1 MVIFTKIWQ
10 EMANTD
16 TAHSDYIVYVDES
29 GDHSLESINPR
40 YPLFVLAFCVFHKIH
55 YAQKVIPAL
64 SMLKIATFGHD
75 LIVLHEQEIR
85 KKTGAFNKLS
95 LQCREKLIHA
105 LSDLVAEIDV
115 VLLPIVIDKLALKEL
130 GADPTHVYH
139 LAMQKGLEK
148 LYQLL
153 QESDQHNDLTHV
165 IFEARGRCEDLALE
179 LEFRRICAGHN
190 SFQCRLPFEIV
201 IADKKT
207 NSAGLQIADMVAR
220 PIGLSVLRPD
230 QPNRAFAILEKKL
243 YRLDQRQNESFVF
256 PIKAKGPKAV
266 LEAQTPVG

>member
-1 MVIFTKIWQ
+1 M
-10 EMANTD
+10 ENTD
-16 TAHSDYIVYVDES
+16 TPLSDFIVYVDES

-40 YPLFVLAFCVFHKIH
+40 YPLFVLAFCIFEKSH
-55 YAQKVIPAL
+55 YVQKVIPAL
-64 SMLKIATFGHD
+64 SSLKITTFGHD
-75 LIVLHEQEIR
+75 LIILHEHEIR

-95 LQCREKLIHA
+95 LQSRENLMQA
-105 LSDLVAEIDV
+105 LSDLMTEIDV
-115 VLLPIVIDKLALKEL
+115 VLIPIVIDKRALKEF

-139 LAMQKGLEK
+139 LAMRLGLEK

-153 QESDQHNDLTHV
+153 RERDQHNNLTHI

-179 LEFRRICAGHN
+179 LEFRRICDGYN
-190 SFQCRLPFEIV
+190 SLQHRLPFEIV

-207 NSAGLQIADMVAR
+207 NSVGLQLADIAAR
-220 PIGLSVLRPD
+220 LIGLSVLRPD

-243 YRLDQRQNESFVF
+243 YREDQNQHEPFVF
-256 PIKAKGPKAV
+256 PLKAKGPKEI